1 MELAKGLQ
9 PLQGAAAGF
18 REERV
23 IDLKNH
29 MRGQITFVNLL
40 IILMIMFLFLA
51 FLPAIISF
59 VNDYAVPAIAGCPST
74 QVPVCPTGIAP
85 NTGFNADQPTKDLLL
100 AVIGLFPIA
109 LAVMIIASGLFYA
122 IPRPE
127 R

>member
-1 MELAKGLQ
+1 
-9 PLQGAAAGF
+9 
-18 REERV
+18 
-23 IDLKNH
+23 
-29 MRGQITFVNLL
+29 MRAQITFVNLL

-59 VNDYAVPAIAGCPST
+59 INNYAVLSIAGCPSP
-74 QVPVCPTGIAP
+74 QVPACPAGYTTVA
-85 NTGFNADQPTKDLLL
+85 GFNADQPTKDLLL
-100 AVIGLFPIA
+100 AMIQLFPIA